1 MRCLHCS
8 IKSDAGHRVQVRC
21 GFRVINFRQAVD
33 LLDVENGLRL
43 EKRDFSLDFVA
54 SLFVGYLWAAFA
66 ASCNL
71 RDMGTHL
78 CTLPTGEHCPKGL
91 ICLGCAYA
99 QPKKSAGPIYG
110 ASLASHSYGVA

>member
-1 MRCLHCS
+1 
-8 IKSDAGHRVQVRC
+8 
-21 GFRVINFRQAVD
+21 
-33 LLDVENGLRL
+33 
-43 EKRDFSLDFVA
+43 LDFVA

-99 QPKKSAGPIYG
+99 QPKKSAGPIFG
-110 ASLASHSYGVA
+110 ASLASQSYGVA